1 MGKVLSSL
9 SELNEETSSISRFI
23 YDVLAQKVERW
34 SLRVEVIGSSPIYT
48 TNSKTSVQT
57 RHPGKLGLV

>member
-9 SELNEETSSISRFI
+9 SELNEETPSISQFI
-23 YDVLAQKVERW
+23 YGVLAQKVERW
-34 SLRVEVIGSSPIYT
+34 SLRVEVIGSSPIYI